1 MLEEILSELK
11 EYRKN
16 IFDVLDMCRTP
27 EENRACLDTI
37 HYLTKAI
44 ECTDGARVNFKKLV
58 SIHHGEIIQKK
69 LSNFYPGCAEDGMQV

>member
-1 MLEEILSELK
+1 MLEKILSELK

-16 IFDVLDMCRTP
+16 IFDVLDTCRTP

-44 ECTDGARVNFKKLV
+44 ESTDGARVNFKKLV
-58 SIHHGEIIQKK
+58 SIRHAETTQKVSGQPEQK
-69 LSNFYPGCAEDGMQV
+69 